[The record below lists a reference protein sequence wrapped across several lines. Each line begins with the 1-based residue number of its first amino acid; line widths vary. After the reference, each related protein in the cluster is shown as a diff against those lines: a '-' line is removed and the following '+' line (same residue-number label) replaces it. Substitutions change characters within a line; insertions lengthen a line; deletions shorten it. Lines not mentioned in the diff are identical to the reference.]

1 MNGIYLTQEGK
12 QEIEA
17 KIAKLE
23 TGLKTLSLSNGFKDM
38 GMLSVY
44 EEILSSATILPVEQH
59 QENSNISDVSES
71 NSNKIRLE
79 KLDVMGSVVETIE
92 LEGRWK
98 ITTGEKSYFMTN
110 KYVDEIKVDLEKIQK
125 NFMDNL

>member
-1 MNGIYLTQEGK
+1 
-12 QEIEA
+12 
-17 KIAKLE
+17 
-23 TGLKTLSLSNGFKDM
+23 M
-38 GMLSVY
+38 GNNR
-44 EEILSSATILPVEQH
+44 IRRFN
-59 QENSNISDVSES
+59 ENSNSKKTIGQISDEIEELEDIKNRYEKKGDSERVAKTQDKIDALKKEFGDKSS

-79 KLDVMGSVVETIE
+79 KLDPTGKVIENIE

-110 KYVDEIKVDLEKIQK
+110 RYVDEIKVDTEKIQK

>member
-1 MNGIYLTQEGK
+1 MKN
-12 QEIEA
+12 
-17 KIAKLE
+17 
-23 TGLKTLSLSNGFKDM
+23 LKHIKRFNES
-38 GMLSVY
+38 
-44 EEILSSATILPVEQH
+44 
-59 QENSNISDVSES
+59 QENLNISDVRSS

-79 KLDVMGSVVETIE
+79 KVDPMGNVTETIE

-110 KYVDEIKVDLEKIQK
+110 RYVDEIKVDLEKIQK

>member
-1 MNGIYLTQEGK
+1 MK
-12 QEIEA
+12 D
-17 KIAKLE
+17 
-23 TGLKTLSLSNGFKDM
+23 LKHIRRFNESD
-38 GMLSVY
+38 
-44 EEILSSATILPVEQH
+44 
-59 QENSNISDVSES
+59 ENLNIFDVRSS

-79 KLDVMGSVVETIE
+79 KLDPMGNVIETIE

-110 KYVDEIKVDLEKIQK
+110 RYVDEMKVDLEKIQK

>member
-1 MNGIYLTQEGK
+1 MEHNRIK
-12 QEIEA
+12 RF
-17 KIAKLE
+17 
-23 TGLKTLSLSNGFKDM
+23 N
-38 GMLSVY
+38 
-44 EEILSSATILPVEQH
+44 
-59 QENSNISDVSES
+59 ENSELNISDVRSS

-79 KLDVMGSVVETIE
+79 KLDPMGNVIETIE

-110 KYVDEIKVDLEKIQK
+110 RYVDEMKVDLEKIQK

>member
-1 MNGIYLTQEGK
+1 MK
-12 QEIEA
+12 D
-17 KIAKLE
+17 
-23 TGLKTLSLSNGFKDM
+23 LKHIRRFNESD
-38 GMLSVY
+38 
-44 EEILSSATILPVEQH
+44 
-59 QENSNISDVSES
+59 ENLNIFDVRSS

-79 KLDVMGSVVETIE
+79 KLDPMGNVIETIE

-110 KYVDEIKVDLEKIQK
+110 RYVDEVKVDLEKIQK

>member
-1 MNGIYLTQEGK
+1 M
-12 QEIEA
+12 
-17 KIAKLE
+17 
-23 TGLKTLSLSNGFKDM
+23 
-38 GMLSVY
+38 
-44 EEILSSATILPVEQH
+44 
-59 QENSNISDVSES
+59 ENKNIKSFGEFNENLNISDVSS

-79 KLDVMGSVVETIE
+79 KIDPTGNVIENIE

-110 KYVDEIKVDLEKIQK
+110 RYVDEIKVDTEKIQK